1 MYDQIVKEIEAN
13 EKKNASAEPTP
24 TPTPAEPAGEPTPA
38 AEPNSDP
45 APAASEPTNNNPS
58 NEPAPKAWYEDD
70 SNEPAPAEPKP
81 NDPPSPQT
89 LVEDED
95 EDIALI
101 KEFKKQGKTLK
112 DFVEQYKIEDVSKYT
127 DTQILEKA
135 LKELEGFEG
144 DDFDQAM
151 SEVETMPLFQ
161 KKKLIQEYR
170 AKYNEMNQEKL
181 KQLSSS
187 SNKTAEKQVELM
199 NRFQTELSQTTEA
212 LKGQEK
218 YGLKITDEMSSKI
231 NKYIADEIS
240 LTRKDGS
247 MDVDFLVDV
256 AMWRLYGKDVV
267 RANVT
272 KAKNEGREEMLRATT
287 NPSTGM
293 PNSNSNPSFGG
304 TEVEDAFNAYLNK
317 K

>member
-13 EKKNASAEPTP
+13 EKKNAPAEPTP
-24 TPTPAEPAGEPTPA
+24 TPTPAEPAEPTPA
-38 AEPNSDP
+38 AEPAVSEPAPVADP
-45 APAASEPTNNNPS
+45 APAEVVT
-58 NEPAPKAWYEDD
+58 KAWYE
-70 SNEPAPAEPKP
+70 SEESEPTETKP

-89 LVEDED
+89 PVEDED

-112 DFVEQYKIEDVSKYT
+112 DFVEQYKVEDVSKYT
-127 DTQILEKA
+127 DTQIIEKA

-144 DDFDQAM
+144 DEFDQAM

-199 NRFQTELSQTTEA
+199 NRFQTELSQTTES

-218 YGLKITDEMSSKI
+218 YGLTITDEMSSKI

-267 RANVT
+267 KANVT

>member
-13 EKKNASAEPTP
+13 EKKTALENPTP
-24 TPTPAEPAGEPTPA
+24 VPAEPAVEPTPA
-38 AEPNSDP
+38 AEPVASEP
-45 APAASEPTNNNPS
+45 APAAEPAPADA
-58 NEPAPKAWYEDD
+58 APKAWYEDVESD
-70 SNEPAPAEPKP
+70 SNEPKT
-81 NDPPSPQT
+81 NDAPSPQT
-89 LVEDED
+89 IVEEED

-112 DFVEQYKIEDVSKYT
+112 EFVEQYKVEDVSKYT
-127 DTQILEKA
+127 DTQIIEKA

-144 DDFDQAM
+144 DEFDQAM

-187 SNKTAEKQVELM
+187 SNKASEKQVELM
-199 NRFQTELSQTTEA
+199 NRFQTELGQTTNS

-218 YGLKITDEMSSKI
+218 YGLTITDEMSSKI

-240 LTRKDGS
+240 LTRRDGS

-267 RANVT
+267 KANVT

-304 TEVEDAFNAYLNK
+304 NDAEDAFNAYLNK

>member
-13 EKKNASAEPTP
+13 EKKTALENPTP
-24 TPTPAEPAGEPTPA
+24 VPAEPAVEPTPA
-38 AEPNSDP
+38 AEPVASEP
-45 APAASEPTNNNPS
+45 APAAEPAPADA
-58 NEPAPKAWYEDD
+58 APKAWYEDVESD
-70 SNEPAPAEPKP
+70 SNEPKT
-81 NDPPSPQT
+81 NDAPSPQT

-112 DFVEQYKIEDVSKYT
+112 EFVEQYKVEDVSKYT
-127 DTQILEKA
+127 DTQIIEKA

-144 DDFDQAM
+144 DEFDQAM

-187 SNKTAEKQVELM
+187 SNKASEKQVELM
-199 NRFQTELSQTTEA
+199 NRFQTELGQTTNS

-218 YGLKITDEMSSKI
+218 YGLTITDEMSSKI

-240 LTRKDGS
+240 LTRRDGS

-267 RANVT
+267 KANVT

-304 TEVEDAFNAYLNK
+304 NDAEDAFNAYLNK

>member
-13 EKKNASAEPTP
+13 EKKTALENPTP
-24 TPTPAEPAGEPTPA
+24 VPAEPAAEPTPA
-38 AEPNSDP
+38 AEPVASEP
-45 APAASEPTNNNPS
+45 APAAEPAPADA
-58 NEPAPKAWYEDD
+58 APKAWYEDVESD
-70 SNEPAPAEPKP
+70 SNEPKT
-81 NDPPSPQT
+81 NDAPSPQT

-112 DFVEQYKIEDVSKYT
+112 EFVEQYKVEDVSKYT
-127 DTQILEKA
+127 DTQIIEKA

-144 DDFDQAM
+144 DEFDQAM

-187 SNKTAEKQVELM
+187 SNKASEKQVELM
-199 NRFQTELSQTTEA
+199 NRFQTELGQTTNS

-218 YGLKITDEMSSKI
+218 YGLTITDEMSSKI

-240 LTRKDGS
+240 LTRRDGS

-267 RANVT
+267 KANVT

-304 TEVEDAFNAYLNK
+304 NDAEDAFNAYLNK

>member
-13 EKKNASAEPTP
+13 EKKVALEN
-24 TPTPAEPAGEPTPA
+24 PTPAEPTPAEPTPA
-38 AEPNSDP
+38 EPKPAEP
-45 APAASEPTNNNPS
+45 APAASEPNEPAS
-58 NEPAPKAWYEDD
+58 NEPAPKAWYEADEPASAEPA
-70 SNEPAPAEPKP
+70 SNE
-81 NDPPSPQT
+81 PPSPQT
-89 LVEDED
+89 LVEEED

-112 DFVEQYKIEDVSKYT
+112 DFVEQYKVEDVSKYT
-127 DTQILEKA
+127 DTQIIEKA
-135 LKELEGFEG
+135 LKEFEGFEG
-144 DDFDQAM
+144 DEFDQAM

-187 SNKTAEKQVELM
+187 SNKTSEKQVELM
-199 NRFQTELSQTTEA
+199 NRFQTELSQTAEA

-218 YGLKITDEMSSKI
+218 YGLKITDEMSSRI
-231 NKYIADEIS
+231 NKFISDEIS

-267 RANVT
+267 KANVT

-293 PNSNSNPSFGG
+293 PNSNTSPSFSGNDA
-304 TEVEDAFNAYLNK
+304 EDAFNAYLNK

>member
-1 MYDQIVKEIEAN
+1 MYDQLVKEIEAN
-13 EKKNASAEPTP
+13 DKKIALENPTP
-24 TPTPAEPAGEPTPA
+24 VPTPAEPVAEPTLAVEPAASEPTPA
-38 AEPNSDP
+38 AEPNS
-45 APAASEPTNNNPS
+45 T
-58 NEPAPKAWYEDD
+58 EPASKAWYEDD
-70 SNEPAPAEPKP
+70 DSASPEPKT
-81 NDPPSPQT
+81 NDAPSPQT

-112 DFVEQYKIEDVSKYT
+112 EFVEQYRVEDVSKFT
-127 DTQILEKA
+127 DTQIIEKA

-144 DDFDQAM
+144 DEFEQAM

-187 SNKTAEKQVELM
+187 SNKTSEKQSELM
-199 NRFQTELSQTTEA
+199 NRFQTELTQTAESM
-212 LKGQEK
+212 KGQEK

-231 NKYIADEIS
+231 SKFISDEIS
-240 LTRKDGS
+240 LTRRDGS

-267 RANVT
+267 KANVT

-293 PNSNSNPSFGG
+293 SNSNSNPSFGG

>member
-13 EKKNASAEPTP
+13 EKKVALEN
-24 TPTPAEPAGEPTPA
+24 PTPAEPTAAEPVAAEPTPAEPTPA
-38 AEPNSDP
+38 ASEPNDSTDP
-45 APAASEPTNNNPS
+45 AS
-58 NEPAPKAWYEDD
+58 KAWYEDEDNSDTPAD
-70 SNEPAPAEPKP
+70 SKSKDA
-81 NDPPSPQT
+81 PSPQT

-95 EDIALI
+95 EDITLI

-112 DFVEQYKIEDVSKYT
+112 DFVEQYKVEDVSKFT
-127 DTQILEKA
+127 DTQIIEKA
-135 LKELEGFEG
+135 LKEFEGFEG
-144 DDFDQAM
+144 DEFDQAM

-161 KKKLIQEYR
+161 RKKLIQEYR
-170 AKYNEMNQEKL
+170 AKYSEMNQEKL

-187 SNKTAEKQVELM
+187 SNKTSEKQVELM
-199 NRFQTELSQTTEA
+199 NRFQTELNQTA
-212 LKGQEK
+212 DSLKGQEK
-218 YGLKITDEMSSKI
+218 YGLKITDEMSSRI
-231 NKYIADEIS
+231 NKFISDEIS

-267 RANVT
+267 KANVT

-293 PNSNSNPSFGG
+293 PNSNNSPSFSGN
-304 TEVEDAFNAYLNK
+304 EVEDAFNAYLNK

>member
-1 MYDQIVKEIEAN
+1 
-13 EKKNASAEPTP
+13 
-24 TPTPAEPAGEPTPA
+24 
-38 AEPNSDP
+38 
-45 APAASEPTNNNPS
+45 
-58 NEPAPKAWYEDD
+58 
-70 SNEPAPAEPKP
+70 
-81 NDPPSPQT
+81 
-89 LVEDED
+89 
-95 EDIALI
+95 
-101 KEFKKQGKTLK
+101 
-112 DFVEQYKIEDVSKYT
+112 
-127 DTQILEKA
+127 
-135 LKELEGFEG
+135 
-144 DDFDQAM
+144 M

-187 SNKTAEKQVELM
+187 SNKTSEKQVELM
-199 NRFQTELSQTTEA
+199 NRFQTELSQTAEA

-218 YGLKITDEMSSKI
+218 YGLKITDEMSSRI
-231 NKYIADEIS
+231 NKFISDEIS

-267 RANVT
+267 KANVT

-293 PNSNSNPSFGG
+293 PNSNTSPSFSGNDA
-304 TEVEDAFNAYLNK
+304 EDAFNAYLNK

>member
-13 EKKNASAEPTP
+13 EKKTALENPTP
-24 TPTPAEPAGEPTPA
+24 VPAEPAAEPTPA
-38 AEPNSDP
+38 AEPVASEP
-45 APAASEPTNNNPS
+45 APAAEPAPADA
-58 NEPAPKAWYEDD
+58 APKAWYEDVESD
-70 SNEPAPAEPKP
+70 SNEPKT
-81 NDPPSPQT
+81 NDAPSPQT

-112 DFVEQYKIEDVSKYT
+112 EFVEQYKVEDVSKYT
-127 DTQILEKA
+127 DTQIIEKA

-144 DDFDQAM
+144 DEFDQAM

-170 AKYNEMNQEKL
+170 AKYNDMNQEKL

-187 SNKTAEKQVELM
+187 SNKASEKQVELM
-199 NRFQTELSQTTEA
+199 NRFQTELGQTTNS

-218 YGLKITDEMSSKI
+218 YGLTITDEMSSKI

-240 LTRKDGS
+240 LTRRDGS

-267 RANVT
+267 KANVT

-304 TEVEDAFNAYLNK
+304 NDAEDAFNAYLNK

>member
-13 EKKNASAEPTP
+13 EKKVALEN
-24 TPTPAEPAGEPTPA
+24 PTPAEPTAAEPIAAEPTPAEPTPA
-38 AEPNSDP
+38 ASEPNDSTDP
-45 APAASEPTNNNPS
+45 AS
-58 NEPAPKAWYEDD
+58 KAWYEDEDNSDTPAD
-70 SNEPAPAEPKP
+70 SKSKDA
-81 NDPPSPQT
+81 PSPQT

-95 EDIALI
+95 EDITLI

-112 DFVEQYKIEDVSKYT
+112 DFVEQYKVEDVSKYT
-127 DTQILEKA
+127 DTQIIEKA
-135 LKELEGFEG
+135 LKEFEGFEG
-144 DDFDQAM
+144 DEFDQAM

-187 SNKTAEKQVELM
+187 SNKTSEKQVELM
-199 NRFQTELSQTTEA
+199 NRFQTELSQTAES

-218 YGLKITDEMSSKI
+218 YGLKITDEMSSRI
-231 NKYIADEIS
+231 NKFISDEIS

-267 RANVT
+267 KANVT

-293 PNSNSNPSFGG
+293 PNSNTSPSFGG
-304 TEVEDAFNAYLNK
+304 NDAEDAFNAYLNK

>member
-13 EKKNASAEPTP
+13 EKKVALEN
-24 TPTPAEPAGEPTPA
+24 PTPAEPTPAEPTPA
-38 AEPNSDP
+38 EPTPAEP
-45 APAASEPTNNNPS
+45 APAASEPNEPAS
-58 NEPAPKAWYEDD
+58 NEPASKAWYEADEPASAEPA
-70 SNEPAPAEPKP
+70 SNE
-81 NDPPSPQT
+81 PPSPQT
-89 LVEDED
+89 LVEEED

-112 DFVEQYKIEDVSKYT
+112 DFVEQYKVEDVSKYT
-127 DTQILEKA
+127 DTQIIEKA
-135 LKELEGFEG
+135 LKEFEGFEG
-144 DDFDQAM
+144 DEFDQAM

-187 SNKTAEKQVELM
+187 SNKTSEKQVELM
-199 NRFQTELSQTTEA
+199 NRFQTELSQTAEA

-218 YGLKITDEMSSKI
+218 YGLKITDEMSSRI
-231 NKYIADEIS
+231 NKFISDEIS

-267 RANVT
+267 KANVT

-293 PNSNSNPSFGG
+293 PNSNTSPSFSGNDA
-304 TEVEDAFNAYLNK
+304 EDAFNAYLNK

>member
-13 EKKNASAEPTP
+13 EKKVALEN
-24 TPTPAEPAGEPTPA
+24 PTPAEPTPAEPTPA
-38 AEPNSDP
+38 EPKPAEP
-45 APAASEPTNNNPS
+45 APAASEPNEPAS
-58 NEPAPKAWYEDD
+58 NEPAPKAWYEADEPASAEPA
-70 SNEPAPAEPKP
+70 SNE
-81 NDPPSPQT
+81 PPSPQT
-89 LVEDED
+89 LAEEED

-112 DFVEQYKIEDVSKYT
+112 DFVEQYKVEDVSKYT
-127 DTQILEKA
+127 DTQIIEKA
-135 LKELEGFEG
+135 LKEFEGFEG
-144 DDFDQAM
+144 DEFDQAM

-187 SNKTAEKQVELM
+187 SNKTSEKQVELM
-199 NRFQTELSQTTEA
+199 NRFQTELSQTAEA

-218 YGLKITDEMSSKI
+218 YGLKITDEMSSRI
-231 NKYIADEIS
+231 NKFISDEIS

-267 RANVT
+267 KANVT

-293 PNSNSNPSFGG
+293 PNSNTSPSFSGNDA
-304 TEVEDAFNAYLNK
+304 EDAFNAYLNK

>member
-1 MYDQIVKEIEAN
+1 MTGVQTCAL
-13 EKKNASAEPTP
+13 PTP
-24 TPTPAEPAGEPTPA
+24 NTTKPSWACVANPIRAH
-38 AEPNSDP
+38 
-45 APAASEPTNNNPS
+45 EPTNDKPS
-58 NEPAPKAWYEDD
+58 DEPAPKAWYEND
-70 SNEPAPAEPKP
+70 EPAPAEPKP
-81 NDPPSPQT
+81 NDLPSPQT

-112 DFVEQYKIEDVSKYT
+112 DFVEQYKVEDVTKYT

-187 SNKTAEKQVELM
+187 SNKASEKQVELM
-199 NRFQTELSQTTEA
+199 NRFQTELGQTTES

-218 YGLKITDEMSSKI
+218 YGLTITDEMSSKI

-240 LTRKDGS
+240 LTRKD
-247 MDVDFLVDV
+247 
-256 AMWRLYGKDVV
+256 AMR
-267 RANVT
+267 
-272 KAKNEGREEMLRATT
+272 
-287 NPSTGM
+287 
-293 PNSNSNPSFGG
+293 
-304 TEVEDAFNAYLNK
+304 
-317 K
+317 

>member
-13 EKKNASAEPTP
+13 EKKVALEN
-24 TPTPAEPAGEPTPA
+24 PTPAEPTPAEPIAAEPTPAEPTPA
-38 AEPNSDP
+38 ASEPNDSTDP
-45 APAASEPTNNNPS
+45 AS
-58 NEPAPKAWYEDD
+58 KAWYEDEDNSDTPAD
-70 SNEPAPAEPKP
+70 SKSKDA
-81 NDPPSPQT
+81 PSPQT

-95 EDIALI
+95 EDITLI

-112 DFVEQYKIEDVSKYT
+112 DFVEQYKVEDVSKFT
-127 DTQILEKA
+127 DTQIIEKA
-135 LKELEGFEG
+135 LKEFEGFEG
-144 DDFDQAM
+144 DEFDQAM

-161 KKKLIQEYR
+161 RKKLIQEYR

-187 SNKTAEKQVELM
+187 SNKTSEKQVELM
-199 NRFQTELSQTTEA
+199 NRFQTELNQTA
-212 LKGQEK
+212 DSLKGQEK
-218 YGLKITDEMSSKI
+218 YGLKITDEMSSRI
-231 NKYIADEIS
+231 NKFISDEIS

-267 RANVT
+267 KANVT

-293 PNSNSNPSFGG
+293 PNSNNSPSFSGN
-304 TEVEDAFNAYLNK
+304 EVEDAFNAYLNK

>member
-13 EKKNASAEPTP
+13 EKKVALEN
-24 TPTPAEPAGEPTPA
+24 PTPAEPTPAEPTPA
-38 AEPNSDP
+38 EPKPAEP
-45 APAASEPTNNNPS
+45 APAASEPNEPAS
-58 NEPAPKAWYEDD
+58 NEPAPKAWYEADEPASAEPA
-70 SNEPAPAEPKP
+70 SNE
-81 NDPPSPQT
+81 PPSPQT
-89 LVEDED
+89 LVEEED
-95 EDIALI
+95 EDIVLI

-112 DFVEQYKIEDVSKYT
+112 DFVEQYKVEDVSKYT
-127 DTQILEKA
+127 DTQIIEKA
-135 LKELEGFEG
+135 LKEFEGFEG
-144 DDFDQAM
+144 DEFDQAM

-187 SNKTAEKQVELM
+187 SNKTSEKQVELM
-199 NRFQTELSQTTEA
+199 NRFQTELSQTAEA

-218 YGLKITDEMSSKI
+218 YGLKITDEMSSRI
-231 NKYIADEIS
+231 NKFISDEIS

-267 RANVT
+267 KANVT

-293 PNSNSNPSFGG
+293 PNSNTSPSFSGNDA
-304 TEVEDAFNAYLNK
+304 EDAFNAYLNK

>member
-1 MYDQIVKEIEAN
+1 MYDQLVKEIEAN
-13 EKKNASAEPTP
+13 DKKIALENPTP
-24 TPTPAEPAGEPTPA
+24 VPTPAEPVAEPTPAVEPVAEPTPA
-38 AEPNSDP
+38 AEPNS
-45 APAASEPTNNNPS
+45 T
-58 NEPAPKAWYEDD
+58 EPASKAWYEDD
-70 SNEPAPAEPKP
+70 DSASPEPKT
-81 NDPPSPQT
+81 NDAPSPQT

-112 DFVEQYKIEDVSKYT
+112 EFVEQYRVEDVSKFT
-127 DTQILEKA
+127 DTQIIEKA

-144 DDFDQAM
+144 DEFEQAM

-187 SNKTAEKQVELM
+187 SNKTSEKQSELM
-199 NRFQTELSQTTEA
+199 NRFQTELTQTAESM
-212 LKGQEK
+212 KGQEK

-231 NKYIADEIS
+231 SKFISDEIS
-240 LTRKDGS
+240 LTRRDGS

-267 RANVT
+267 KANVT

-293 PNSNSNPSFGG
+293 SNSNSNPSFGG

>member
-1 MYDQIVKEIEAN
+1 
-13 EKKNASAEPTP
+13 
-24 TPTPAEPAGEPTPA
+24 
-38 AEPNSDP
+38 
-45 APAASEPTNNNPS
+45 
-58 NEPAPKAWYEDD
+58 
-70 SNEPAPAEPKP
+70 
-81 NDPPSPQT
+81 
-89 LVEDED
+89 
-95 EDIALI
+95 
-101 KEFKKQGKTLK
+101 
-112 DFVEQYKIEDVSKYT
+112 
-127 DTQILEKA
+127 
-135 LKELEGFEG
+135 
-144 DDFDQAM
+144 M

-187 SNKTAEKQVELM
+187 SNKTSEKQVELM
-199 NRFQTELSQTTEA
+199 NRFQTELGQTTNS

-218 YGLKITDEMSSKI
+218 YGLTITDEMSSKI

-267 RANVT
+267 KANVT

-304 TEVEDAFNAYLNK
+304 NDAEDAFNAYLNK

>member
-13 EKKNASAEPTP
+13 EKKVALEN
-24 TPTPAEPAGEPTPA
+24 PTPAEPTPAEPTPA
-38 AEPNSDP
+38 EPTPAEP
-45 APAASEPTNNNPS
+45 APAASEPNEPAS
-58 NEPAPKAWYEDD
+58 NEPAPKAWYEADEPASAEPA
-70 SNEPAPAEPKP
+70 SNE
-81 NDPPSPQT
+81 PPSPQT
-89 LVEDED
+89 LAEEED

-112 DFVEQYKIEDVSKYT
+112 DFVEQYKVEDVSKYT
-127 DTQILEKA
+127 DTQIIEKA
-135 LKELEGFEG
+135 LKEFEGFEG
-144 DDFDQAM
+144 DEFDQAM

-187 SNKTAEKQVELM
+187 SNKTSEKQVELM
-199 NRFQTELSQTTEA
+199 NRFQTELSQTAEA

-218 YGLKITDEMSSKI
+218 YGLKITDEMSSRI
-231 NKYIADEIS
+231 NKFISDEIS

-267 RANVT
+267 KANVT

-293 PNSNSNPSFGG
+293 PNSNTSPSFSGNDA
-304 TEVEDAFNAYLNK
+304 EDAFNAYLNK

>member
-13 EKKNASAEPTP
+13 EKKVALEN
-24 TPTPAEPAGEPTPA
+24 PTPAEPTAAEPVAAEPTPAEPTPA
-38 AEPNSDP
+38 ASEPNDSTDP
-45 APAASEPTNNNPS
+45 AS
-58 NEPAPKAWYEDD
+58 KAWYEDEDNSDTPAD
-70 SNEPAPAEPKP
+70 SKSKDA
-81 NDPPSPQT
+81 PSPQT

-95 EDIALI
+95 EDITLI

-112 DFVEQYKIEDVSKYT
+112 DFVEQYKVEDVSKFT
-127 DTQILEKA
+127 DTQIIEKA
-135 LKELEGFEG
+135 LKEFEGFEG
-144 DDFDQAM
+144 DEFDQAM

-161 KKKLIQEYR
+161 RKKLIQEYR

-187 SNKTAEKQVELM
+187 SNKTSEKQVELM
-199 NRFQTELSQTTEA
+199 NRFQTELNQTA
-212 LKGQEK
+212 DSLKGQEK
-218 YGLKITDEMSSKI
+218 YGLKITDEMSSRI
-231 NKYIADEIS
+231 NKFISDEIS

-267 RANVT
+267 KANVT

-293 PNSNSNPSFGG
+293 PNSNTSPSFSGNDA
-304 TEVEDAFNAYLNK
+304 EDAFNAYLNK

>member
-1 MYDQIVKEIEAN
+1 MYDQLVKEIEAN
-13 EKKNASAEPTP
+13 EKKVALEN
-24 TPTPAEPAGEPTPA
+24 PTPAEPTLAEPIAAEPTPA
-38 AEPNSDP
+38 EPTL
-45 APAASEPTNNNPS
+45 AASEPNDSTD
-58 NEPAPKAWYEDD
+58 PAPKAWYEDED
-70 SNEPAPAEPKP
+70 NSETPADTKSKDA
-81 NDPPSPQT
+81 PSPQT

-95 EDIALI
+95 EDITLI

-112 DFVEQYKIEDVSKYT
+112 EFVEQYRVEDVSKFT
-127 DTQILEKA
+127 DTQIIEKA
-135 LKELEGFEG
+135 LKEFEGFEG
-144 DDFDQAM
+144 DEFDQAM

-161 KKKLIQEYR
+161 RKKLIQEYR

-187 SNKTAEKQVELM
+187 SNKTSEKQVELM
-199 NRFQTELSQTTEA
+199 NRFQTELNQTA
-212 LKGQEK
+212 DLLKGQEK
-218 YGLKITDEMSSKI
+218 YGLKITDEMSSRI
-231 NKYIADEIS
+231 NKFISDEIS

-267 RANVT
+267 KANVT

-293 PNSNSNPSFGG
+293 PNSNNSPSFSGN
-304 TEVEDAFNAYLNK
+304 EVEDAFNAYLNK

>member
-13 EKKNASAEPTP
+13 EKKNAPAEPTP
-24 TPTPAEPAGEPTPA
+24 TPTLAEQAEQTPA
-38 AEPNSDP
+38 AEPAVS
-45 APAASEPTNNNPS
+45 
-58 NEPAPKAWYEDD
+58 EPAPVADPATAEVVTKAWYE
-70 SNEPAPAEPKP
+70 SEESEPTETKTNES
-81 NDPPSPQT
+81 PSPQT

-112 DFVEQYKIEDVSKYT
+112 DFVEQYRVEDVSKYT
-127 DTQILEKA
+127 DTQIIEKA

-144 DDFDQAM
+144 DEFDQAM

-187 SNKTAEKQVELM
+187 SNKASEKQVELM
-199 NRFQTELSQTTEA
+199 NRFQTELSQTTES

-218 YGLKITDEMSSKI
+218 YGLTITDEMSSKI

-267 RANVT
+267 KANVT

-304 TEVEDAFNAYLNK
+304 NDAEDAFNAYLNK

>member
-13 EKKNASAEPTP
+13 EKKVALENPTPTEPTP
-24 TPTPAEPAGEPTPA
+24 APADPTPVEPTPA
-38 AEPNSDP
+38 AEPTS
-45 APAASEPTNNNPS
+45 AASEPNNQ
-58 NEPAPKAWYEDD
+58 NEPAPKAWYEDEPID
-70 SNEPAPAEPKP
+70 PAPADQNQ

-89 LVEDED
+89 IVEDED

-112 DFVEQYKIEDVSKYT
+112 EFVEQYKVEDVSKYT
-127 DTQILEKA
+127 DTQIIEKA

-144 DDFDQAM
+144 DEFDQAM

-187 SNKTAEKQVELM
+187 SNKASEKQVELM
-199 NRFQTELSQTTEA
+199 NRFQTELGQSTES

-218 YGLKITDEMSSKI
+218 YGLKITDEMSSRI
-231 NKYIADEIS
+231 NKFISDEIS

-293 PNSNSNPSFGG
+293 PNSNNSPSFSGN
-304 TEVEDAFNAYLNK
+304 EVEDAFNAYLNK

>member
-13 EKKNASAEPTP
+13 EKKVALEN
-24 TPTPAEPAGEPTPA
+24 PTPAEPTPAEPTPA
-38 AEPNSDP
+38 EPTPAEP
-45 APAASEPTNNNPS
+45 APAASEPNEPAS
-58 NEPAPKAWYEDD
+58 NEPASKAWYEADEPASAEPA
-70 SNEPAPAEPKP
+70 SNE
-81 NDPPSPQT
+81 PPSPQT
-89 LVEDED
+89 LVEEED

-127 DTQILEKA
+127 DTQIIEKA
-135 LKELEGFEG
+135 LKEFEGFEG
-144 DDFDQAM
+144 DEFDQAM

-187 SNKTAEKQVELM
+187 SNKTSEKQVELM
-199 NRFQTELSQTTEA
+199 NRFQTELSQTAEA

-218 YGLKITDEMSSKI
+218 YGLKITDEMSSRI
-231 NKYIADEIS
+231 NKFISDEIS

-267 RANVT
+267 KANVT

-293 PNSNSNPSFGG
+293 PNSNTSPSFSGNDA
-304 TEVEDAFNAYLNK
+304 EDAFNAYLNK

>member
-13 EKKNASAEPTP
+13 DKKVALEN
-24 TPTPAEPAGEPTPA
+24 PTPAEPTPAEPTPA
-38 AEPNSDP
+38 EPTPAEP
-45 APAASEPTNNNPS
+45 APAASEPNEPAS
-58 NEPAPKAWYEDD
+58 NEPVSKAWYEADEPASAEPA
-70 SNEPAPAEPKP
+70 SNE
-81 NDPPSPQT
+81 PPSPQT
-89 LVEDED
+89 LAEEED

-112 DFVEQYKIEDVSKYT
+112 DFVEQYKVEDVSKYT
-127 DTQILEKA
+127 DTQIIEKA
-135 LKELEGFEG
+135 LKEFEGFEG
-144 DDFDQAM
+144 DEFDQAM

-187 SNKTAEKQVELM
+187 SNKTSEKQVELM
-199 NRFQTELSQTTEA
+199 NRFQTELSQTAES

-218 YGLKITDEMSSKI
+218 YGLKITDEMSSRI
-231 NKYIADEIS
+231 NKFISDEIS

-267 RANVT
+267 KANVT

-293 PNSNSNPSFGG
+293 PNSNTSPSFSGNDA
-304 TEVEDAFNAYLNK
+304 EDAFNAYLNK

>member
-13 EKKNASAEPTP
+13 EKKTALENPTP
-24 TPTPAEPAGEPTPA
+24 VPAEPAVEPTPA
-38 AEPNSDP
+38 AEPVASEP
-45 APAASEPTNNNPS
+45 APAAEPAPADA
-58 NEPAPKAWYEDD
+58 APKAWYEDVESD
-70 SNEPAPAEPKP
+70 SNEPKT
-81 NDPPSPQT
+81 NDAPSPQT

-112 DFVEQYKIEDVSKYT
+112 EFVEQYKVEDVSKFT
-127 DTQILEKA
+127 DTQIIEKA

-144 DDFDQAM
+144 DEFDQAM

-187 SNKTAEKQVELM
+187 SNKASEKQVELM
-199 NRFQTELSQTTEA
+199 NRFQTELGQTTNS

-218 YGLKITDEMSSKI
+218 YGLTITDEMSSKI

-240 LTRKDGS
+240 LTRRDGS

-267 RANVT
+267 KANVT

-304 TEVEDAFNAYLNK
+304 NDAEDAFNAYLNK

>member
-13 EKKNASAEPTP
+13 EKKVALEN
-24 TPTPAEPAGEPTPA
+24 PTPAEPTPAEPTPA
-38 AEPNSDP
+38 EPKPAEP
-45 APAASEPTNNNPS
+45 APAASEPNEPAS
-58 NEPAPKAWYEDD
+58 NEPAPKAWYEADEPASAEPA
-70 SNEPAPAEPKP
+70 SNE
-81 NDPPSPQT
+81 PPSPQT
-89 LVEDED
+89 LAEEED
-95 EDIALI
+95 EDIVLI

-112 DFVEQYKIEDVSKYT
+112 DFVEQYKVEDVSKYT
-127 DTQILEKA
+127 DTQIIEKA
-135 LKELEGFEG
+135 LKEFEGFEG
-144 DDFDQAM
+144 DEFDQAM

-187 SNKTAEKQVELM
+187 SNKTSEKQVELM
-199 NRFQTELSQTTEA
+199 NRFQTELSQTAEA

-218 YGLKITDEMSSKI
+218 YGLKITDEMSSRI
-231 NKYIADEIS
+231 NKFISDEIS

-267 RANVT
+267 KANVT

-293 PNSNSNPSFGG
+293 PNSNTSPSFSGNDA
-304 TEVEDAFNAYLNK
+304 EDAFNAYLNK

>member
-13 EKKNASAEPTP
+13 EKKNALENPTP
-24 TPTPAEPAGEPTPA
+24 TEPVAESTPA
-38 AEPNSDP
+38 AEP
-45 APAASEPTNNNPS
+45 AVSEPTPV
-58 NEPAPKAWYEDD
+58 A
-70 SNEPAPAEPKP
+70 EPAPAEAVTKAWYESEESEPAETKT
-81 NDPPSPQT
+81 NETPSPQT
-89 LVEDED
+89 IVDEED

-112 DFVEQYKIEDVSKYT
+112 DFVEQYRVEDVSKYT
-127 DTQILEKA
+127 DTQIIEKA

-144 DDFDQAM
+144 DEFDQAM

-187 SNKTAEKQVELM
+187 SNKTSEKQVELM
-199 NRFQTELSQTTEA
+199 NRFQTELGQTTNS

-218 YGLKITDEMSSKI
+218 YGLTITDEMSSKI

-267 RANVT
+267 KANVT

-304 TEVEDAFNAYLNK
+304 NDAEDAFNAYLNK

>member
-13 EKKNASAEPTP
+13 EKKTALENPTP
-24 TPTPAEPAGEPTPA
+24 VPAEPAVEPTPA
-38 AEPNSDP
+38 AEPVASEP
-45 APAASEPTNNNPS
+45 APAAEPAPADA
-58 NEPAPKAWYEDD
+58 APKAWYEDVESD
-70 SNEPAPAEPKP
+70 SNEPKT
-81 NDPPSPQT
+81 NDALSPQT

-112 DFVEQYKIEDVSKYT
+112 EFVEQYKVEDVSKYT
-127 DTQILEKA
+127 DTQIIEKA

-144 DDFDQAM
+144 DEFDQAM

-187 SNKTAEKQVELM
+187 SNKASEKQVELM
-199 NRFQTELSQTTEA
+199 NRFQTELGQTTNS

-218 YGLKITDEMSSKI
+218 YGLTITDEMSSKI

-240 LTRKDGS
+240 LTRRDGS

-267 RANVT
+267 KANVT

-304 TEVEDAFNAYLNK
+304 NDAEDAFNAYLNK

>member
-13 EKKNASAEPTP
+13 EKKTALENPTP
-24 TPTPAEPAGEPTPA
+24 VPAEPAVEPTPA
-38 AEPNSDP
+38 AEPVASEP
-45 APAASEPTNNNPS
+45 APAA
-58 NEPAPKAWYEDD
+58 EPAPADAAPTAWYEDVESD
-70 SNEPAPAEPKP
+70 SNEPKT
-81 NDPPSPQT
+81 NDAPSPQT

-112 DFVEQYKIEDVSKYT
+112 EFVEQYKVEDVSKFT
-127 DTQILEKA
+127 DTQIIEKA

-144 DDFDQAM
+144 DEFDQAM

-170 AKYNEMNQEKL
+170 AKYNDMNQEKL

-187 SNKTAEKQVELM
+187 SNKASEKQVELM
-199 NRFQTELSQTTEA
+199 NRFQTELGQTTNS

-218 YGLKITDEMSSKI
+218 YGLTITDEMSSKI

-240 LTRKDGS
+240 LTRRDGS

-267 RANVT
+267 KANVT

-304 TEVEDAFNAYLNK
+304 NDAEDAFNAYLNK

>member
-13 EKKNASAEPTP
+13 EKKVALEN
-24 TPTPAEPAGEPTPA
+24 PTPAEPTPAEPIAAEPTPAEPTPA
-38 AEPNSDP
+38 ASEPNDSTDP
-45 APAASEPTNNNPS
+45 AS
-58 NEPAPKAWYEDD
+58 KAWYEDEDNSDTPAD
-70 SNEPAPAEPKP
+70 SKSKDA
-81 NDPPSPQT
+81 PSPQT

-95 EDIALI
+95 EDITLI

-112 DFVEQYKIEDVSKYT
+112 DFVEQYKVEDVSKFT
-127 DTQILEKA
+127 DTQIIEKA
-135 LKELEGFEG
+135 LKEFEGFEG
-144 DDFDQAM
+144 DEFDQAM

-161 KKKLIQEYR
+161 RKKLIQEYR
-170 AKYNEMNQEKL
+170 AKYSEMNQEKL

-187 SNKTAEKQVELM
+187 SNKTSEKQVELM
-199 NRFQTELSQTTEA
+199 NRFQTELNQTA
-212 LKGQEK
+212 DSLKGQEK
-218 YGLKITDEMSSKI
+218 YGLKITDEMSSRI
-231 NKYIADEIS
+231 NKFISDEIS

-267 RANVT
+267 KANVT

-293 PNSNSNPSFGG
+293 PNSNNSPSFSGN
-304 TEVEDAFNAYLNK
+304 EVEDAFNAYLNK

>member
-13 EKKNASAEPTP
+13 EKKVALEN
-24 TPTPAEPAGEPTPA
+24 PTPAEPTPAEPTPA
-38 AEPNSDP
+38 EPTPAEP
-45 APAASEPTNNNPS
+45 APAASEPNEPAS
-58 NEPAPKAWYEDD
+58 NEPAPKAWYEADEPASAEPA
-70 SNEPAPAEPKP
+70 SNE
-81 NDPPSPQT
+81 PPSPQT
-89 LVEDED
+89 LAEEED
-95 EDIALI
+95 EDIVLI

-112 DFVEQYKIEDVSKYT
+112 DFVEQYKVEDVSKYT
-127 DTQILEKA
+127 DTQIIEKA
-135 LKELEGFEG
+135 LKEFEGFEG
-144 DDFDQAM
+144 DEFDQAM

-187 SNKTAEKQVELM
+187 SNKTSEKQVELM
-199 NRFQTELSQTTEA
+199 NRFQTELSQTAEA

-218 YGLKITDEMSSKI
+218 YGLKITDEMSSRI
-231 NKYIADEIS
+231 NKFISDEIS

-267 RANVT
+267 KANVT

-293 PNSNSNPSFGG
+293 PNSNTSPSFSGNDA
-304 TEVEDAFNAYLNK
+304 EDAFNAYLNK

>member
-13 EKKNASAEPTP
+13 EKKTALENPTP
-24 TPTPAEPAGEPTPA
+24 VPAEPAVEPTPA
-38 AEPNSDP
+38 AEPVASEP
-45 APAASEPTNNNPS
+45 APAAEPAPADA
-58 NEPAPKAWYEDD
+58 APKAWYEDVESD
-70 SNEPAPAEPKP
+70 SNEPKT
-81 NDPPSPQT
+81 NDAPSPQT
-89 LVEDED
+89 LVEEED

-112 DFVEQYKIEDVSKYT
+112 EFVEQYKVEDVSKYT
-127 DTQILEKA
+127 DTQIIEKA

-144 DDFDQAM
+144 DEFDQAM

-170 AKYNEMNQEKL
+170 AKYNDMNQEKL

-187 SNKTAEKQVELM
+187 SNKASEKQVELM
-199 NRFQTELSQTTEA
+199 NRFQTELGQTTNS

-218 YGLKITDEMSSKI
+218 YGLTITDEMSSKI

-240 LTRKDGS
+240 LTRRDGS

-267 RANVT
+267 KANVT

-304 TEVEDAFNAYLNK
+304 NDAEDAFNAYLNK

>member
-13 EKKNASAEPTP
+13 EKKVALEN
-24 TPTPAEPAGEPTPA
+24 PTPAEPTPAEPTPA
-38 AEPNSDP
+38 EPTPAEP
-45 APAASEPTNNNPS
+45 APAASEPNEPAS
-58 NEPAPKAWYEDD
+58 NEPAPKAWYEADEPASAEPA
-70 SNEPAPAEPKP
+70 SNE
-81 NDPPSPQT
+81 PPSPQT
-89 LVEDED
+89 LAEEED
-95 EDIALI
+95 EDIAFI

-127 DTQILEKA
+127 DTQIIEKA
-135 LKELEGFEG
+135 LKEFEGFEG
-144 DDFDQAM
+144 DEFDQAM

-187 SNKTAEKQVELM
+187 SNKTSEKQVELM
-199 NRFQTELSQTTEA
+199 NRFQTELSQTAEA

-218 YGLKITDEMSSKI
+218 YGLKITDEMSSRI
-231 NKYIADEIS
+231 NKFISDEIS

-267 RANVT
+267 KANVT

-293 PNSNSNPSFGG
+293 PNSNTSPSFSGNDA
-304 TEVEDAFNAYLNK
+304 EDAFNAYLNK

>member
-13 EKKNASAEPTP
+13 EKKVALEN
-24 TPTPAEPAGEPTPA
+24 PTPAEPTPAEPTPA
-38 AEPNSDP
+38 EPKPAEP
-45 APAASEPTNNNPS
+45 APAASEPNEPAS
-58 NEPAPKAWYEDD
+58 NEPAPKAWYEADEPASAEPA
-70 SNEPAPAEPKP
+70 SNE
-81 NDPPSPQT
+81 PPSPQT
-89 LVEDED
+89 LAEEED

-112 DFVEQYKIEDVSKYT
+112 DFVEQYKVEDVSKYT
-127 DTQILEKA
+127 DTQIIEKA
-135 LKELEGFEG
+135 LKEFEGFEG
-144 DDFDQAM
+144 DEFDQAM

-187 SNKTAEKQVELM
+187 SNKTSEKQVELM
-199 NRFQTELSQTTEA
+199 NRFQTELSQTAES

-218 YGLKITDEMSSKI
+218 YGLKITDEMSSRI
-231 NKYIADEIS
+231 NKFISDEIS

-267 RANVT
+267 KANVT

-293 PNSNSNPSFGG
+293 PNSNNSPSFSGN
-304 TEVEDAFNAYLNK
+304 EVEDAFNAYLNK

>member
-13 EKKNASAEPTP
+13 EKKVALEN
-24 TPTPAEPAGEPTPA
+24 PTPAEPAPAPAEPTPVEPTPA
-38 AEPNSDP
+38 AEP
-45 APAASEPTNNNPS
+45 APVVSEPNDQ
-58 NEPAPKAWYEDD
+58 NEPASKAWYEDEPVD
-70 SNEPAPAEPKP
+70 STSADQKQ

-112 DFVEQYKIEDVSKYT
+112 EFVEQYKVEDVSKYT
-127 DTQILEKA
+127 DTQIIEKA

-144 DDFDQAM
+144 DEFDQAM

-187 SNKTAEKQVELM
+187 SNKASEKQVELM
-199 NRFQTELSQTTEA
+199 NRFQTELGQSTES

-231 NKYIADEIS
+231 NKFISDEIS

-293 PNSNSNPSFGG
+293 PNSNNAPSFSGND
-304 TEVEDAFNAYLNK
+304 VEDAFNAYLTK

>member
-13 EKKNASAEPTP
+13 ENKNALENPTP
-24 TPTPAEPAGEPTPA
+24 TEPAAESTPA
-38 AEPNSDP
+38 AEP
-45 APAASEPTNNNPS
+45 AVSEPTPV
-58 NEPAPKAWYEDD
+58 A
-70 SNEPAPAEPKP
+70 EPAPAEAVTKAWYESEESEPAETKT
-81 NDPPSPQT
+81 NDNPSPQT
-89 LVEDED
+89 IVDEED

-112 DFVEQYKIEDVSKYT
+112 DFVEQYRVEDVSKYT
-127 DTQILEKA
+127 DTQIIEKA

-144 DDFDQAM
+144 DEFDQAM

-187 SNKTAEKQVELM
+187 SNKTSEKQVELM
-199 NRFQTELSQTTEA
+199 NRFQTELGQTTNS

-218 YGLKITDEMSSKI
+218 YGLTITDEMSSKI

-267 RANVT
+267 KANVT

-304 TEVEDAFNAYLNK
+304 NDAEDAFNAYLNK

>member
-13 EKKNASAEPTP
+13 DKKVALEN
-24 TPTPAEPAGEPTPA
+24 PTPAEPTPAEPTPA
-38 AEPNSDP
+38 EPKPAEP
-45 APAASEPTNNNPS
+45 APAASEPNEPAS
-58 NEPAPKAWYEDD
+58 NEPAPKAWYEADEPASAEPA
-70 SNEPAPAEPKP
+70 SNE
-81 NDPPSPQT
+81 PPSPQT
-89 LVEDED
+89 LAEEED

-112 DFVEQYKIEDVSKYT
+112 DFVEQYKVEDVSKYT
-127 DTQILEKA
+127 DTQIIEKA
-135 LKELEGFEG
+135 LKEFEGFEG
-144 DDFDQAM
+144 DEFDQAM

-187 SNKTAEKQVELM
+187 SNKTSEKQVELM
-199 NRFQTELSQTTEA
+199 NRFQTELSQTAES

-218 YGLKITDEMSSKI
+218 YGLKITDEMSSRI
-231 NKYIADEIS
+231 NKFISDEIS

-267 RANVT
+267 KANVT

-293 PNSNSNPSFGG
+293 PNSNTSPSFSGNDA
-304 TEVEDAFNAYLNK
+304 EDAFNAYLNK

>member
-13 EKKNASAEPTP
+13 EKKVALEN
-24 TPTPAEPAGEPTPA
+24 PTPAEPTAAEPIAAEPTPAEPTPA
-38 AEPNSDP
+38 ASEPNDSTDP
-45 APAASEPTNNNPS
+45 VS
-58 NEPAPKAWYEDD
+58 KAWYEDEDNSDTPAD
-70 SNEPAPAEPKP
+70 SKSKDA
-81 NDPPSPQT
+81 PSPQT

-95 EDIALI
+95 EDITLI

-112 DFVEQYKIEDVSKYT
+112 DFVEQYKVEDVSKFT
-127 DTQILEKA
+127 DTQIIEKA
-135 LKELEGFEG
+135 LKEFEGFEG
-144 DDFDQAM
+144 DEFDQAM

-161 KKKLIQEYR
+161 RKKLIQEYR

-187 SNKTAEKQVELM
+187 SNKTSEKQVELM
-199 NRFQTELSQTTEA
+199 NRFQTELNQTA
-212 LKGQEK
+212 DSLKGQEK
-218 YGLKITDEMSSKI
+218 YGLKITDEMSSRI
-231 NKYIADEIS
+231 NKFISDEIS

-267 RANVT
+267 KANVT

-293 PNSNSNPSFGG
+293 PNSNNSPSFSGN
-304 TEVEDAFNAYLNK
+304 EVEDAFNAYLNK

>member
-13 EKKNASAEPTP
+13 EKKVALEN
-24 TPTPAEPAGEPTPA
+24 PTPAEPTAAEPVAAEPTPAEPTPA
-38 AEPNSDP
+38 ASEPNDSTDP
-45 APAASEPTNNNPS
+45 AS
-58 NEPAPKAWYEDD
+58 KAWYEDEDNSDTPAD
-70 SNEPAPAEPKP
+70 SKSKDA
-81 NDPPSPQT
+81 PSPQT

-95 EDIALI
+95 EDITLI

-112 DFVEQYKIEDVSKYT
+112 DFVEQYKVEDVSKFT
-127 DTQILEKA
+127 DTQIIEKA
-135 LKELEGFEG
+135 LKEFEGFEG
-144 DDFDQAM
+144 DEFDQAM

-161 KKKLIQEYR
+161 RKKLIQEYR

-187 SNKTAEKQVELM
+187 SNKTSEKQVELM
-199 NRFQTELSQTTEA
+199 NRFQTELNQTA
-212 LKGQEK
+212 DSLKGQEK
-218 YGLKITDEMSSKI
+218 YGLKITDEMSSRI
-231 NKYIADEIS
+231 NKFISDEIS

-267 RANVT
+267 KANVT

-293 PNSNSNPSFGG
+293 PNSNNSPSFSGN
-304 TEVEDAFNAYLNK
+304 EVEDAFNAYLNK

>member
-13 EKKNASAEPTP
+13 EKKNAPAEPTP
-24 TPTPAEPAGEPTPA
+24 TPTLAEQAEQTPA
-38 AEPNSDP
+38 AEPAVS
-45 APAASEPTNNNPS
+45 
-58 NEPAPKAWYEDD
+58 EPAPVADQATAEVVTKAWYE
-70 SNEPAPAEPKP
+70 SEESEPTETKTNES
-81 NDPPSPQT
+81 PSPQT

-112 DFVEQYKIEDVSKYT
+112 DFVEQYKVEDVSKYT
-127 DTQILEKA
+127 DTQIIEKA
-135 LKELEGFEG
+135 LRELEGFEG
-144 DDFDQAM
+144 DEFDQAM

-187 SNKTAEKQVELM
+187 SNKASEKQVELM
-199 NRFQTELSQTTEA
+199 NRFQTELSQTTES

-218 YGLKITDEMSSKI
+218 YGLTITDEMSSKI

-267 RANVT
+267 KANVT

-304 TEVEDAFNAYLNK
+304 NDAEDAFNAYLNK